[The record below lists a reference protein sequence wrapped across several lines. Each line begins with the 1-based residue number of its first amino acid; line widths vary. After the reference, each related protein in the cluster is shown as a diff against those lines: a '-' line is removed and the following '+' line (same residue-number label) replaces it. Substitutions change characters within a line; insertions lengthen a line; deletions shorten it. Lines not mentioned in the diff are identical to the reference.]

1 MTKTKIEGIFLQERE
16 SKIGMGTTAKSVK
29 QDICCLAKQINDEE
43 VEVRYL
49 NNNDEPLGETEVVKL
64 NDFLNDFSFLP
75 YYKELKEAEK
85 EKNINKKIATA
96 EEHIER
102 NELHSA
108 EYEYSFALKI
118 DEEHLMAN
126 FGIGNLYFKM
136 GQPEKAKNVFIKI
149 SNLDAIFEKKNKH
162 LFNECGMNLR
172 QQNLFDE
179 AIAYYEKAIG
189 ICGEDDEN
197 IFFNLARACFSRG
210 DLEKA
215 QEAISRALLINPE
228 FKEGKAFVIYM
239 EKKSSP
245 PV

>member
-1 MTKTKIEGIFLQERE
+1 MTQTKIDGIFRQERE
-16 SKIGMGTTAKSVK
+16 SKIGMGGTAKSVK

-49 NNNDEPLGETEVVKL
+49 NNNDEPVGEAEVVKL
-64 NDFLNDFSFLP
+64 KDFLNDFTFLP

-85 EKNINKKIATA
+85 ERNINKKIATA
-96 EEHIER
+96 EEHIKK

-108 EYEYSFALKI
+108 EYEYTLALKI
-118 DEEHLMAN
+118 DEEHLRAN

-136 GQPEKAKNVFIKI
+136 DQPEKAKDVFIKI
-149 SNLDAIFEKKNKH
+149 SKIDAIFEKKNKH

-172 QQNLFDE
+172 QQDLFDE
-179 AIAYYEKAIG
+179 AIAYYEKAVK

-197 IFFNLARACFSRG
+197 IFFNLARAYFSKG

-215 QEAISRALLINPE
+215 QETISRALLINPE
-228 FKEGKAFVIYM
+228 FTEGKAFVKYM
-239 EKKSSP
+239 EKKSSTP
-245 PV
+245 A

>member
-1 MTKTKIEGIFLQERE
+1 MTQTKIDGIFRQERE
-16 SKIGMGTTAKSVK
+16 AKIGMGGIAMSVK

-43 VEVRYL
+43 VEVRCL
-49 NNNDEPLGETEVVKL
+49 NKNDEPIGDPEVVKL
-64 NDFLNDFSFLP
+64 NDFLNDFTFLP

-108 EYEYSFALKI
+108 EYEYNLALKI
-118 DEEHLMAN
+118 DEEHLRAN

-149 SNLDAIFEKKNKH
+149 SKIDAIFEKKNKH

-179 AIAYYEKAIG
+179 AIAYYEKAVK

-197 IFFNLARACFSRG
+197 IFFNLARAYFSKG

-215 QEAISRALLINPE
+215 QESMSRALLINPE
-228 FKEGKAFVIYM
+228 FNDGKAFVKYM
-239 EKKSSP
+239 EKKSSTL
-245 PV
+245 V